1 MYAFSPDNKQEFER
15 KSDELATLAPTALTQ
30 EAERN
35 VTKNKKSNCKR
46 KQGEEPTPAASA
58 RKEARLEAKARKL
71 ATIETGSLQAAAVFQ
86 MQEGREVELKAKVR
100 AQEYEITSLRKKLE
114 ESDKKIVSLEA
125 DLEDMEQELTDQEL
139 KTSASSTDLPSK
151 STLLLYQ
158 CKQFILFSVC
168 KLHCLQS

>member
-1 MYAFSPDNKQEFER
+1 M
-15 KSDELATLAPTALTQ
+15 
-30 EAERN
+30 
-35 VTKNKKSNCKR
+35 TKNKKSNCKR

-86 MQEGREVELKAKVR
+86 MQEGREVEELKAKVR

-114 ESDKKIVSLEA
+114 ESDKIVSLEA

-158 CKQFILFSVC
+158 CKQFIFFRYVDFIVY
-168 KLHCLQS
+168 KVKKVRVK

>member
-1 MYAFSPDNKQEFER
+1 M
-15 KSDELATLAPTALTQ
+15 
-30 EAERN
+30 
-35 VTKNKKSNCKR
+35 TKNKKSNCKR

-86 MQEGREVELKAKVR
+86 MQEGREVEELKAKVW

-114 ESDKKIVSLEA
+114 ESEKIVSLEA
-125 DLEDMEQELTDQEL
+125 DLEDMEQQLTDQEL
-139 KTSASSTDLPSK
+139 KTSASSTYLPSK

-158 CKQFILFSVC
+158 CKQFIFFFC
-168 KLHCLQS
+168 M

>member
-1 MYAFSPDNKQEFER
+1 M
-15 KSDELATLAPTALTQ
+15 
-30 EAERN
+30 
-35 VTKNKKSNCKR
+35 TKNKKSNCKR

-86 MQEGREVELKAKVR
+86 MQEGREVEELKAKVR
-100 AQEYEITSLRKKLE
+100 AQEYEITSLCKKLE
-114 ESDKKIVSLEA
+114 ESDKIVSLEA

-158 CKQFILFSVC
+158 CKQFIFFRYVDFIVY
-168 KLHCLQS
+168 KVKKVRVK

>member
-1 MYAFSPDNKQEFER
+1 MYAFSPDNKQELER
-15 KSDELATLAPTALTQ
+15 KSDELATPAPTTLTQ

-71 ATIETGSLQAAAVFQ
+71 ATIETGSLQAAAGFQ
-86 MQEGREVELKAKVR
+86 MQEGREVEELKAKVR

-158 CKQFILFSVC
+158 CK
-168 KLHCLQS
+168 

>member
-1 MYAFSPDNKQEFER
+1 
-15 KSDELATLAPTALTQ
+15 
-30 EAERN
+30 
-35 VTKNKKSNCKR
+35 
-46 KQGEEPTPAASA
+46 
-58 RKEARLEAKARKL
+58 LEAKARKL

-86 MQEGREVELKAKVR
+86 MQEGREVEELKAKVR

-158 CKQFILFSVC
+158 CK
-168 KLHCLQS
+168 